1 MFVINPR
8 VCELPSVLIERY
20 RAIQPATIGHLIEFG
35 FCDPALRPVWGKIK
49 LVGPAVTVRTSAL
62 DSAIV
67 HMAIDVAEPGDV
79 ILIDRN
85 GDQKHACWGEM
96 TSLAAKLKG
105 IAGPIVDG
113 CTTDIAEIEE
123 MNFPVYS
130 RQASPITTKGLALE
144 GEINTVVQIGGVPVN
159 PGDLVV
165 GDVNGIVIVPA
176 NLAPEL
182 IDPSETRE
190 QRETWVRSE
199 LHKGRKL
206 SDISAATEKIRAR
219 MNKDSH

>member
-8 VCELPSVLIERY
+8 VSKLSAELIERY
-20 RAIQPATIGHLIEFG
+20 RAVQPATIGHLIEFG
-35 FCDPALRPVWGKIK
+35 FCDPALRPVWRTFK

-105 IAGPIVDG
+105 IAGAIVDG

-123 MNFPVYS
+123 MKFPVYS

-165 GDVNGIVIVPA
+165 GDVNGILIVPA

-182 IDPSETRE
+182 IDASETRE
-190 QRETWVRSE
+190 QREGWVRAE

-206 SDISAATEKIRAR
+206 SDISAAAEKIRAQ
-219 MNKDSH
+219 MQKESH